1 MANEPWLERMDWA
14 SRRLEDENSTNA
26 WALLGFTAIWN
37 LFSWGIA
44 YLILRQQ
51 DGRGIAR
58 LFVLIFPG
66 VGVIL
71 LISVVYNLLRR
82 QRYGVPVLELA
93 TLPAPV
99 GRALA
104 GVVRTRAVFDPAGG
118 FIVKLQCIH
127 RTVTGSG
134 KNRSTHEDTLW
145 EGSRTIP
152 GATRDASGIA
162 IPIAIPIPSDARETD
177 RGTSSDQILW
187 RLQVS
192 AAVDGIDFRTQ
203 YEVPVFRTAESATPL
218 TPEELAR
225 FAP

>member
-1 MANEPWLERMDWA
+1 MAGEPWLARSDWA
-14 SRRLEDENSTNA
+14 GRRLEDENSSSA
-26 WALLGFTAIWN
+26 WAFFGFTLIWN

-44 YLILRQQ
+44 YLFLRQD
-51 DGRGIAR
+51 DGGGLGR

-71 LISVVYNLLRR
+71 LISVSYILLRR
-82 QRYGVPVLELA
+82 RRYGVPVLELA

-104 GVVRTRAVFDPAGG
+104 GLIRTRAVFDPAGG
-118 FIVKLQCIH
+118 FVVRLQCIH

-134 KNRSTHEDTLW
+134 KNRSTHEDTVW
-145 EGSRTIP
+145 EAQRTIP
-152 GATRDASGIA
+152 GASRDADGIA
-162 IPIAIPIPSDARETD
+162 IPIAIPIPPDARETD
-177 RGTSSDQILW
+177 RRNSSDQILW

-192 AAVDGIDFRTQ
+192 AAVEGIDFRTQ
-203 YEVPVFRTAESATPL
+203 YEVPVFRTAESEIPL

-225 FAP
+225 FSP